1 MKLAIFGKEYN
12 ELKKD
17 IFLDFFRYLDER
29 KDIAYSIYE
38 PFLNKISEKIPSLK
52 NTSTFNSPDE
62 IKNIDFLCSL
72 GGDGTILES
81 LLMVRDTGIPII
93 GINTG
98 RLGFLSSITS
108 PDTLNSM
115 QSILN
120 GDYFLD
126 ERSTLKVLS
135 SNKAIGTDNFAL
147 NEITIHKKDSS
158 SMIIVHA
165 YIDDEYLASYW
176 ADGLIISTPTGS
188 TGYSLSCNGPIVMP
202 QSGVFII
209 TPIAPHNLNVRP
221 LIIPNSKKIKL
232 KMEGRGNEFLISLD
246 SRNFIIDESTELI
259 IEKGDFKANIVRIK
273 GHSFSNTLR
282 NKLNWGLD
290 TRN

>member
-12 ELKKD
+12 EQKKD
-17 IFLDFFRYLDER
+17 IFLDFFRYLDAHKTIE
-29 KDIAYSIYE
+29 YTIYE
-38 PFLNKISEKIPSLK
+38 PFLKKISHKISFLE
-52 NTSTFNSPDE
+52 NASTFNHPDE
-62 IKNIDFLCSL
+62 IKGIDFLCSL

-81 LLMVRDTGIPII
+81 LLMVQTGTPII

-108 PDTLNSM
+108 PDTISSIE
-115 QSILN
+115 SILN
-120 GDYFLD
+120 GDYFID
-126 ERSTLKVLS
+126 ERSMVKVITNDKLFGET
-135 SNKAIGTDNFAL
+135 NYAL

-221 LIIPNSKKIKL
+221 LIIPNTKKIKL

-246 SRNFIIDESTELI
+246 SRNYSVDEKTELI
-259 IEKGDFKANIVRIK
+259 IEKEEFKANIVRIK
-273 GHSFSNTLR
+273 GHSFANTLR

>member
-12 ELKKD
+12 EQKKD
-17 IFLDFFRYLDER
+17 IFLDFFRYLDAHKNIEFC
-29 KDIAYSIYE
+29 IYE
-38 PFLNKISEKIPSLK
+38 PFFKKISEKITFLENAAVF
-52 NTSTFNSPDE
+52 NTPDE
-62 IKNIDFLCSL
+62 INNIDFLCSL

-81 LLMVRDTGIPII
+81 LIMVKAGTPII

-98 RLGFLSSITS
+98 RLGFLSSIAS
-108 PDTLNSM
+108 PDTIRSIE
-115 QSILN
+115 SILN
-120 GDYFLD
+120 GDYFID
-126 ERSTLKVLS
+126 ERSLVKVMADGNLFGDT
-135 SNKAIGTDNFAL
+135 NYAL

-221 LIIPNSKKIKL
+221 LIIPNTKKIKL

-246 SRNFIIDESTELI
+246 SRNYSVDEKTELI
-259 IEKGDFKANIVRIK
+259 IEKGEFKANIVRIK
-273 GHSFSNTLR
+273 GHSFANTLR

-290 TRN
+290 IRN

>member
-12 ELKKD
+12 EEKKE
-17 IFLDFFRYLDER
+17 IFLDFFRFLNAHKYIE
-29 KDIAYSIYE
+29 YCIYK
-38 PFLNKISEKIPSLK
+38 PFLNKISDKIPFLK
-52 NTSTFNSPDE
+52 DNATFSSAEEVKD
-62 IKNIDFLCSL
+62 IDFLCSL

-81 LLMVRDTGIPII
+81 LLMVKPGTPII

-108 PDTLNSM
+108 PDTLNSL

-120 GDYFLD
+120 GDYFID
-126 ERSTLKVLS
+126 ERSLVKVITKDQLFGS
-135 SNKAIGTDNFAL
+135 TNYAL

-165 YIDDEYLASYW
+165 YMDDEYLASYW

-221 LIIPNSKKIKL
+221 LVIPNSKKIKL

-246 SRNFIIDESTELI
+246 SRNYSVDEKTELI
-259 IEKGDFKANIVRIK
+259 IEVGDFKANIVRIK
-273 GHSFSNTLR
+273 GHSFANTLR

>member
-12 ELKKD
+12 EKKKD
-17 IFLDFFRYLDER
+17 IFLDFFRYLDAH
-29 KDIAYSIYE
+29 KNIDYCIYE
-38 PFLNKISEKIPSLK
+38 PFLQKISDKISFLE
-52 NTSTFNSPDE
+52 SAATFNSPEE
-62 IKNIDFLCSL
+62 IKDIDFLCSL

-81 LLMVRDTGIPII
+81 LLLVQTGTPII

-108 PDTLNSM
+108 PDTLSSIE
-115 QSILN
+115 SILN
-120 GDYFLD
+120 GDYFID
-126 ERSTLKVLS
+126 ERSLVKV
-135 SNKAIGTDNFAL
+135 NAGEDIFGKTNFAL

-158 SMIIVHA
+158 SMIIVHT
-165 YIDDEYLASYW
+165 YIDEEYLASYW

-221 LIIPNSKKIKL
+221 LIIPNTKKIRL
-232 KMEGRGNEFLISLD
+232 TMEGRGGEFLISLD
-246 SRNFIIDESTELI
+246 SRNYSIDEKTELI
-259 IEKGDFKANIVRIK
+259 IEKEEFKANIVRIK
-273 GHSFSNTLR
+273 GHSFANTLR
-282 NKLNWGLD
+282 NKLSWGLD

>member
-1 MKLAIFGKEYN
+1 MNMKLAIFGKEYN
-12 ELKKD
+12 EQKKN
-17 IFLDFFRYLDER
+17 IFLDFFRYLDAHKNIE
-29 KDIAYSIYE
+29 YCIYE
-38 PFLNKISEKIPSLK
+38 PFLKKISDKITLK
-52 NTSTFNSPDE
+52 NKSTFSTPAE
-62 IKNIDFLCSL
+62 IENIDFLCSL

-81 LLMVRDTGIPII
+81 LLMVKAGTPII

-108 PDTLNSM
+108 PDTLSSIE
-115 QSILN
+115 SILN
-120 GDYFLD
+120 GDYFID
-126 ERSTLKVLS
+126 ERSLVKVITKDHLFGET
-135 SNKAIGTDNFAL
+135 NYAL

-221 LIIPNSKKIKL
+221 LIIPNTKKIKL

-246 SRNFIIDESTELI
+246 SRNFSIDEKTELI
-259 IEKGDFKANIVRIK
+259 IEKGEFKANIVRIK
-273 GHSFSNTLR
+273 GHSFANTLR

>member
-29 KDIAYSIYE
+29 TDIAYSIYE

-120 GDYFLD
+120 GEYFLD

-209 TPIAPHNLNVRP
+209 TPIA
-221 LIIPNSKKIKL
+221 IKL

-246 SRNFIIDESTELI
+246 SRNFIINESTELI